1 MTATVIRDTD
11 RMVPPHDL
19 DAEQAT
25 LGGMLLSRSVI
36 SDVMEIVTPEMF
48 YNHTHATIFKA
59 IVALHETNKPADAL
73 TVAHHLDV
81 TDLVRIGGAPYLHT
95 LIESVPTVGNATHY
109 ARIVADYASLRD
121 LDEACSKVR
130 RMIHARAGSP
140 GELVETARELVV
152 ELAGRAAATDG
163 PTVWGDL
170 FTDGFQRYED
180 RKQAGP
186 QAMGIPTGFP
196 DLDKVIKGIHTGRVY
211 VVAGESGSGK
221 SIFVGDLVRSATFH
235 HGAAALVFNLEMTKP
250 ELFDRLL
257 CAEAGVHHDHAVS
270 GNLTDQDWAK
280 LAKTT
285 TATAEARL
293 WLDDTARLTVADI
306 RARVLR
312 YKREQNVKI
321 VVVDLIGLVTADRR
335 LPREQQVA
343 EISRKLQQLS
353 VELDIAVI
361 VVAQINRQN
370 QQRADKR
377 PSIHDLR
384 ESAQIGHDAAVVV
397 LVHRPE
403 KHDRS
408 KRPGE
413 ADLIIDKNRFGPEQD
428 ITVCAQLHYCRF
440 ASFATPDRKEAL

>member
-1 MTATVIRDTD
+1 MTTLVAPEADSWATA
-11 RMVPPHDL
+11 PHDAA
-19 DAEQAT
+19 AEQAA
-25 LGGMLLSRSVI
+25 LGGMLLSRAVI
-36 SDVMEIVTPEMF
+36 SDVMEILTPEMF
-48 YNHTHATIFKA
+48 YKPNHKTIFQA
-59 IVALHETNKPADAL
+59 IVALHETGHPADAL
-73 TVAHHLDV
+73 TVAHHLD
-81 TDLVRIGGAPYLHT
+81 TADLVRIGGVPYLHT
-95 LIESVPTVGNATHY
+95 LVESVPTAANATHY
-109 ARIVADYASLRD
+109 ARIVADYASLRA
-121 LDEACSKVR
+121 LDEACIKVR
-130 RMIHARAGSP
+130 QMIRTRARPSD
-140 GELVETARELVV
+140 ELVETARELVV
-152 ELAGRAAATDG
+152 DLAGKAAATDG
-163 PTVWGDL
+163 PTAWGDL
-170 FTDGFQRYED
+170 FTEGFQRYED
-180 RKQAGP
+180 RTEAGAQAI
-186 QAMGIPTGFP
+186 GIPTGFP

-221 SIFVGDLVRSATFH
+221 SIFVGDLVRSATFR

-257 CAEAGVHHDHAVS
+257 CAEAGVHHDRAI
-270 GNLTDQDWAK
+270 GGTLTDSDWSK

-285 TATAEARL
+285 GETAAARL

-361 VVAQINRQN
+361 VVAQINRNN

-384 ESAQIGHDAAVVV
+384 ESAQIGHDAAVVI
-397 LVHRPE
+397 LVHRSE

-440 ASFATPDRKEAL
+440 ASFAKP